1 MDDRQWRRIRDRTD
15 VKVCHLFGREE
26 HEAAAACDDTREVV
40 VPIMMDLRSDTAAE
54 PQERPDT
61 RKQGHRIL
69 LNKVRQMAGERQ
81 HLDGDDRRIRAI
93 NLAFDA
99 IECLADTALTLGEGE
114 FPQIR
119 AVAESSPSAGGR
131 LYHGGGDAAVHALE
145 VIVER
150 RR

>member
-1 MDDRQWRRIRDRTD
+1 
-15 VKVCHLFGREE
+15 
-26 HEAAAACDDTREVV
+26 
-40 VPIMMDLRSDTAAE
+40 
-54 PQERPDT
+54 
-61 RKQGHRIL
+61 L
-69 LNKVRQMAGERQ
+69 LNEVRQMAGERQ

-131 LYHGGGDAAVHALE
+131 LHQGSGDAAVHGLE